1 MCICVVCGSRFCCRV
16 ILEKKHYH
24 LSANNRWKK
33 KKIGTL
39 SNTAAAKNVDLPLV
53 ERTNALPLNQFI
65 ERYVPSDRL
74 RLTVL
79 KDSKK
84 AADSNQSTAAGDEH
98 KQQQGESA
106 VDAST
111 NANTDD
117 KAVYTLDIYT
127 AESIPESDFEA
138 CFALIELTSSKDYAN
153 SSIGW
158 SPSKKKKEMRLPDM
172 RYILLRRS
180 TTSST
185 TTDEQDQQQQQQE
198 KPPIPGFLSLM
209 VTYEDGKEVIY
220 CYEIHLHP
228 STQGRGLGRQL
239 MMLFEDIGR
248 RVGLEKAM
256 LTVFR
261 ANENAVQFYYR
272 LGYGVDESSPRP
284 KTLRNGT
291 VKESDYLI
299 MSKGLR
305 AQNDRY

>member
-1 MCICVVCGSRFCCRV
+1 MS
-16 ILEKKHYH
+16 
-24 LSANNRWKK
+24 
-33 KKIGTL
+33 
-39 SNTAAAKNVDLPLV
+39 
-53 ERTNALPLNQFI
+53 
-65 ERYVPSDRL
+65 
-74 RLTVL
+74 
-79 KDSKK
+79 KDSKKK
-84 AADSNQSTAAGDEH
+84 AADSSNQSAAGGDEH
-98 KQQQGESA
+98 KQQQGENA

-111 NANTDD
+111 NTNINTDNNN
-117 KAVYTLDIYT
+117 AVYTLDIHT

-172 RYILLRRS
+172 RYILLRRATAS
-180 TTSST
+180 TTPPPT
-185 TTDEQDQQQQQQE
+185 TEEQDQQQQQQQQL
-198 KPPIPGFLSLM
+198 PGFLSFM

-239 MMLFEDIGR
+239 MTLFEDIGQ

-261 ANENAVQFYYR
+261 ANENAVQFYDL
-272 LGYGVDESSPRP
+272 LGYVVDESSPQP
-284 KTLRNGT
+284 KKLRNGT

-299 MSKGLR
+299 LSKRLR
-305 AQNDRY
+305 A